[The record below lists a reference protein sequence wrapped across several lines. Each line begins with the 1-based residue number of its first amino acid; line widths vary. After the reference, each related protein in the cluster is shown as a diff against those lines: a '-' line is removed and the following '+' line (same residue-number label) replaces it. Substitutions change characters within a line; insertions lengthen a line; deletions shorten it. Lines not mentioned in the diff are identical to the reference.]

1 MIVRIKDSRG
11 FTNPSTSALY
21 KPIRQELSISCSND
35 SLNRTKEWCEREAVL
50 RGQPLEELPFTVM
63 NPEVKMELD
72 ALQQFGE
79 VVIAYDIIP
88 VPTSG
93 GNVSE
98 DVALEEDGELPEGP
112 APM

>member
-1 MIVRIKDSRG
+1 MIVRIEDSRG
-11 FTNPSTSALY
+11 FTNSSTSALD

-35 SLNRTKEWCEREAVL
+35 SLNRTKEWYEREAIS
-50 RGQPLEELPFTVM
+50 RGQPLEELPSTVM
-63 NPEVKMELD
+63 NPEVRMELD
-72 ALQQFGE
+72 ALQQFGKAAS
-79 VVIAYDIIP
+79 AYNIIP

-98 DVALEEDGELPEGP
+98 DVALKEDSKLPEGP

>member
-1 MIVRIKDSRG
+1 MIVQIEDSGG
-11 FTNPSTSALY
+11 FTNPSTSTLY
-21 KPIRQELSISCSND
+21 KPIRRELSISCSND
-35 SLNRTKEWCEREAVL
+35 SLNHTKEWYECEAVS
-50 RGQPLEELPFTVM
+50 RGQPLEELPSTVM
-63 NPEVKMELD
+63 NPKVRMELD

-79 VVIAYDIIP
+79 AVIAYNIIP

-98 DVALEEDGELPEGP
+98 DVALEEDSELPEGP